1 MFILHI
7 TLNTVGDVIMIKTP
21 VASKR
26 RKNFKAGQY
35 ILAMVYGTGKI
46 AEKKGVRTK
55 NMHHHSRCC

>member
-7 TLNTVGDVIMIKTP
+7 TFNTVGDVIMIKTP

-46 AEKKGVRTK
+46 AKKRE
-55 NMHHHSRCC
+55 